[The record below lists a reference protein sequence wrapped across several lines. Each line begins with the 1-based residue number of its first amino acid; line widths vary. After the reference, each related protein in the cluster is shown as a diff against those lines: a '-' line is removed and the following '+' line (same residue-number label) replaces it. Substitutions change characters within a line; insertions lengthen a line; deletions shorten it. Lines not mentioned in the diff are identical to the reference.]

1 MNLLPSRPAPI
12 HHPASFQVQ
21 AALVRQLPGVLPG
34 LNLAFQSLIG
44 AFIVWAAVV
53 SGQPVEVSQLAN
65 LLRWEL
71 VDERVDLEWLQ
82 ILDFPKERTEAVR
95 THFTAGLRRLQ
106 VH

>member
-1 MNLLPSRPAPI
+1 M
-12 HHPASFQVQ
+12 
-21 AALVRQLPGVLPG
+21 
-34 LNLAFQSLIG
+34 
-44 AFIVWAAVV
+44 WAAVV